1 MVSPSLPPPCLLLI
15 SSLPPPYHL
24 PTTSLPPPSL
34 LLTTSLPPPYHLPT
48 SSLPPPPPPP
58 PPRPL
63 PTAILRPNDEG
74 ELPLHVAI
82 KVCLNSRRSTKPL
95 LVVRTLLDACPE
107 SAKREMSDD
116 YDDGDRM
123 MPLHFV
129 MMFAGGGGEGPNQEL
144 IRMLLACD
152 PSAASRVN
160 PAHEQLP
167 LHDAIE
173 TRYPLATVK
182 ALLSANPQAT
192 SERST
197 GGYNDPPPT
206 STNPHR
212 PTLTTLNTLYRKKH
226 PLSPIAYHR

>member
-1 MVSPSLPPPCLLLI
+1 
-15 SSLPPPYHL
+15 
-24 PTTSLPPPSL
+24 
-34 LLTTSLPPPYHLPT
+34 
-48 SSLPPPPPPP
+48 
-58 PPRPL
+58 
-63 PTAILRPNDEG
+63 
-74 ELPLHVAI
+74 
-82 KVCLNSRRSTKPL
+82 
-95 LVVRTLLDACPE
+95 
-107 SAKREMSDD
+107 MSDD

-197 GGYNDPPPT
+197 GACNDSHLHQP
-206 STNPHR
+206 
-212 PTLTTLNTLYRKKH
+212 
-226 PLSPIAYHR
+226 